1 MSNITDEIKSRL
13 DIADTISEYIHLNQA
28 GVNWK
33 AICPFHR
40 EKTPSLFVST
50 EKQIWHCFGCG
61 AGGDIFE
68 FVKKIEGVEFPEA
81 LRILAQKANVTI
93 DYNYNPEL
101 SNKKTKILDILEES
115 ANYYHKNLIE
125 SNNAKIARDYLE
137 NRGMTQESIRTFL
150 LGYSE
155 DSWTGL
161 LDYLKSKG
169 FIEKDIEASGMILKS
184 KQGSY
189 SFYDRFRGRLMFPI
203 NNIFG
208 QTVGFTARALK
219 EDDNKQG
226 KYINTPQ
233 TDAYDKSSV
242 LYNLDLAKVEI
253 KNKNYTV
260 LVEGNIDAISS
271 YMSGVKNVVASSG
284 TALTKE
290 QVKILKR
297 YSENLI
303 IAYDGDLAGVKA
315 TFRII
320 DNALSQNM
328 NVKIVSLPKGI
339 DPDDLIKRGTDK
351 WIDAIKKAKPIMDF
365 VFDRVISS
373 ADLNNVFHKKQVAKT
388 ILVFISKFSDEIEKE
403 TYLKKLSD
411 IIDIDYDMLKK
422 KLGEIISNKKNKEI
436 EQKDSSLEYSP
447 IDKNKIDEFL
457 KEIIALS
464 MNFPENLE
472 YLSSNLELEYIQDNL
487 VGNLYKDIIIHYTK
501 NNSFSFDLFKKSL
514 DVERSDLLDL
524 VAFVFENGYSD
535 YDKNQAFVEI
545 QKLVLSYKEEFLN
558 KKLKQTNLLMN
569 KARIEKNSEL
579 EDKYF
584 RDLNDINIK
593 KRNLK

>member
-1 MSNITDEIKSRL
+1 MSNVTEEIKSRL

-40 EKTPSLFVST
+40 EKTPSLFVSS

-61 AGGDIFE
+61 SGGDIFE

-81 LRILAQKANVTI
+81 LRILAQKANVII

-125 SNNAKIARDYLE
+125 SKNAKIARDYLE
-137 NRGMTQESIRTFL
+137 KREMSQEAIRTFL

-161 LDYLKSKG
+161 LDHLKNKG
-169 FIEKDIEASGMILKS
+169 FLEKDIESAGMILKS

-219 EDDNKQG
+219 EEDNKQG
-226 KYINTPQ
+226 KYVNTPQ

-253 KNKNYTV
+253 KNKNYTI

-284 TALTKE
+284 TALTQS

-297 YSENLI
+297 YSENLM
-303 IAYDGDLAGVKA
+303 IAYDGDLAGIKA

-328 NVKIVSLPKGI
+328 NVKIVSLPKGV
-339 DPDDLIKRGTDK
+339 DPDDIIRQGSEK
-351 WIDAIKKAKPIMDF
+351 WLDVIKKARPIMDF
-365 VFDRVISS
+365 IFDKVVSS
-373 ADLNNVFHKKQVAKT
+373 ADLSNVFHKKQVAKT
-388 ILVFISKFSDEIEKE
+388 LLMFISKFSDEIEMQ

-422 KLGEIISNKKNKEI
+422 KLDEIISNKKNKEI
-436 EQKDSSLEYSP
+436 VQKDSGLDYSP
-447 IDKNKIDEFL
+447 TDKNKIDEFL

-464 MNFPENLE
+464 INFPENLE

-514 DVERSDLLDL
+514 DTEHVDLLDL
-524 VAFVFENGYSD
+524 VVFVFENGYSD

-545 QKLVLSYKEEFLN
+545 QKLVLSYKEEFLS
-558 KKLKQTNLLMN
+558 KKLKSINLLMN

-584 RDLNDINIK
+584 IDLNDINIK